1 MNFFTSVV
9 GQRLRSFYKNK
20 LNMENVTPLNRKLSS
35 YNNFKHKREEEYK
48 FLPLTSLNPSTLNI
62 QINYQES
69 FYQNN
74 NTPRIFR
81 EINVRKISQET
92 KIKRRKVANARE
104 KRRMGKLNE
113 AFDKLRKFLPKSD
126 ENRALSKYETLL
138 LAQTY
143 IIALS
148 IILE

>member
-1 MNFFTSVV
+1 M
-9 GQRLRSFYKNK
+9 
-20 LNMENVTPLNRKLSS
+20 
-35 YNNFKHKREEEYK
+35 
-48 FLPLTSLNPSTLNI
+48 
-62 QINYQES
+62 
-69 FYQNN
+69 
-74 NTPRIFR
+74 
-81 EINVRKISQET
+81 RKISQET